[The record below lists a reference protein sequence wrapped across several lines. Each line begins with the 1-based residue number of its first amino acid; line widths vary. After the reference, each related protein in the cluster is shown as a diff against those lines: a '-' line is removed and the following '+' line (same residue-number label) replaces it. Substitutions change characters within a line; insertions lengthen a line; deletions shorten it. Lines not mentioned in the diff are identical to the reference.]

1 MPLLPASLSNASLLP
16 DVAFL
21 SVFCSLPSFC
31 FFLQCPDTSAQFFA
45 SKAEITP
52 TESSPEPQV
61 YCKERH
67 AAEDKQMNLTE
78 NHTPMHLTRGIYL
91 PRFSVTVY
99 TRNMSQTLFY
109 SSKDKKEHSRLIC
122 WNSTFAVYIFSSSLT
137 TSISTC
143 YSYCTRF
150 SFSVPELNL

>member
-1 MPLLPASLSNASLLP
+1 
-16 DVAFL
+16 
-21 SVFCSLPSFC
+21 
-31 FFLQCPDTSAQFFA
+31 
-45 SKAEITP
+45 
-52 TESSPEPQV
+52 
-61 YCKERH
+61 
-67 AAEDKQMNLTE
+67 
-78 NHTPMHLTRGIYL
+78 MHLTRGIYL

-150 SFSVPELNL
+150 SFSVPELNLQFKWLWSSNLSVILVEQFSLDIMQIIYRSYFPMLPVQINSLHLKQKTINFFETPSFTSTTYIIQ